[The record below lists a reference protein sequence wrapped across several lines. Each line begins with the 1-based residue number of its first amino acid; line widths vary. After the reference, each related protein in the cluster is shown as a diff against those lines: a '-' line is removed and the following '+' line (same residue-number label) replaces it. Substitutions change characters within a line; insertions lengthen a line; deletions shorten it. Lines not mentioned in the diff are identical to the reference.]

1 MERIVWE
8 KPHSIV
14 PMLAGITMTHSG
26 VIGDV
31 PVKLQ
36 LNAARALLPLWVMTK
51 LTPCRC
57 PHRRPGAFFE
67 ISSRVSRP
75 GLAVVWQLA
84 VTQRRRVTPEVWL
97 EIPLQQAGKL
107 D

>member
-36 LNAARALLPLWVMTK
+36 LNATRALRPPMGYDQANTLSLSTS
-51 LTPCRC
+51 T
-57 PHRRPGAFFE
+57 PGAFFE
-67 ISSRVSRP
+67 ISSRAS
-75 GLAVVWQLA
+75 
-84 VTQRRRVTPEVWL
+84 
-97 EIPLQQAGKL
+97 
-107 D
+107 